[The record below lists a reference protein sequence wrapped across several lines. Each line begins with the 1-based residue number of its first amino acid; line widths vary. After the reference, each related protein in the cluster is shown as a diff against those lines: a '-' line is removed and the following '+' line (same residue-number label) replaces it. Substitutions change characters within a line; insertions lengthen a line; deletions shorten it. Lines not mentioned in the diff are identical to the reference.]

1 MIVSKSLEFIGLAN
15 ELSIHA
21 KKLNFHPEKSFSE
34 IIKEVTGKVILA
46 LRPSAKRL
54 GRDEIC
60 SSSSDDSCHESGK
73 ESSEDDSG
81 SYTKPGWEVI
91 LT

>member
-1 MIVSKSLEFIGLAN
+1 MIVSKSFEFIGLAN
-15 ELSIHA
+15 ELSLHA

-60 SSSSDDSCHESGK
+60 SSSSDESQESCVVLIGLNALK
-73 ESSEDDSG
+73 DI
-81 SYTKPGWEVI
+81 KPGWQVI
-91 LT
+91 IS